1 MVNVLYNDISNKPKL
16 NRQYRLTVQRV
27 DEKGNPIGGKIVITN
42 PLTIHFSVNRTIFA
56 DVNAMDI
63 DIYNLA
69 PQTYKELFFD
79 YFNPETRSVVLEAGY
94 AGQELSIIF
103 IGSVWSCYT
112 SRQGS
117 ETITKMHAIVG
128 LKQLQAQMD
137 VTLQGISRNQIIQH
151 AANEMGLNVNIYSGD
166 DTKFS
171 RAVSVSGN
179 AFAVI
184 QKYSNGSAFI
194 DNNEIKVLET
204 YDAIEGYV
212 PLINDESGLL
222 GVPEHE
228 DALLRIKMIFEPR
241 IILGQIIEIKSR
253 IMPMFDGQYK
263 VYGIKHEGTIS
274 DAIAGEATT
283 TLEMLVG
290 SQYYGRFGVVTAQQ

>member
-1 MVNVLYNDISNKPKL
+1 M
-16 NRQYRLTVQRV
+16 
-27 DEKGNPIGGKIVITN
+27 
-42 PLTIHFSVNRTIFA
+42 
-56 DVNAMDI
+56 
-63 DIYNLA
+63 
-69 PQTYKELFFD
+69 
-79 YFNPETRSVVLEAGY
+79 
-94 AGQELSIIF
+94 
-103 IGSVWSCYT
+103 
-112 SRQGS
+112 
-117 ETITKMHAIVG
+117 G
-128 LKQLQAQMD
+128 LK
-137 VTLQGISRNQIIQH
+137 
-151 AANEMGLNVNIYSGD
+151 VNIYSGD

-241 IILGQIIEIKSR
+241 IILGQIIEINSR
-253 IMPMFDGQYK
+253 IMPMFNGQYK